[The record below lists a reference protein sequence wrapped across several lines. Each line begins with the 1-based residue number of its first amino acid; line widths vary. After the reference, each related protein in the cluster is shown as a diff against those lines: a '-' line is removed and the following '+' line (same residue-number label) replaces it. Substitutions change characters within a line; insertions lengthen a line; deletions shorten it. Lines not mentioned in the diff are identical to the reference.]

1 MEDKLRECISRSR
14 GVWASKRIV
23 ICKAKD
29 DCEHRLP
36 DQDGRFCKLS
46 PAIAEMERIQYPAS
60 LFIPREDI
68 KVKTMIDER
77 EQA

>member
-1 MEDKLRECISRSR
+1 MNDKLRECISRNK
-14 GVWASKRIV
+14 GEWLSKRLV
-23 ICKAKD
+23 LCRAKD
-29 DCEHRLP
+29 ECEHRLP
-36 DQDGRFCKLS
+36 DVDGRFCKLS
-46 PAIAEMERIQYPAS
+46 PAMIEMEKIQYPAR